1 MRKIALIFVMIF
13 LICCMTACKNKGTV
27 QETSSITN
35 TKNTS
40 NTESS
45 NVETTVEETKP
56 SYNLIDKSRDDL
68 SDSEK
73 KQLKYYNDGYTF
85 IAQLSYDQK
94 WLLYKYGELYK
105 VIDASDFY
113 LEKKDKFK
121 DAYADGETI
130 GNYIVMDNYLYF
142 FISKT
147 KDVCRINLDDC
158 TIQTYIDGSEFEDYA
173 VYDNSIMLKHKKK
186 LVFICTCEEWNNIVE
201 VDTTKST
208 PKLEYKGKCDTVTIP
223 GDEWNQFNFI
233 PIDEDNYRITEYKD
247 GIVSDLTAYCSYNFS
262 LKDYKITDVVNFPN
276 IEYDEDNWQDYVDE
290 ESLGYFYRDN
300 KDILF
305 SYILKSDT
313 NDISGRTERSCA
325 ILKSNSNGNKDLLNG
340 NVGCFTL
347 KISYTVD
354 KISQL
359 NSSKLSEDWF
369 LFNEEGKDLIYFFDD
384 NELYEIDGYVSYADL
399 WNVYLNQYDENTK
412 LNYIS
417 KPIRNL
423 KSNIYTGN
431 DEI

>member
-13 LICCMTACKNKGTV
+13 LICCMTACENKGTV

-45 NVETTVEETKP
+45 NVETTVEETKT

-130 GNYIVMDNYLYF
+130 GNYIVMDNFLYF

-208 PKLEYKGKCDTVTIP
+208 QKLEYKGKCDTVTIP

-276 IEYDEDNWQDYVDE
+276 IEYDEDNWQDYINE
-290 ESLGYFYRDN
+290 ASLGYFYRDN

-305 SYILKSDT
+305 SYIPKSGV
-313 NDISGRTERSCA
+313 NDISGRTEKSCA
-325 ILKSNSNGNKDLLNG
+325 ILKSDSKGNKELLNG
-340 NVGCFTL
+340 DVGYFTL
-347 KISYTVD
+347 GISTTDD

-359 NSSKLSEDWF
+359 SFSKLSDEWF
-369 LFNEEGKDLIYFFDD
+369 LFYEQGYDLLYFFDD
-384 NELYEIDGYVSYADL
+384 NKLYEIEENVKYADL
-399 WNVYLNQYDENTK
+399 WNVYLYQYDESTE
-412 LNYIS
+412 LFYIS
-417 KPIRNL
+417 KPIKEL
-423 KSNIYTGN
+423 KSKIYESK
-431 DEI
+431 DE

>member
-130 GNYIVMDNYLYF
+130 GNYIVMDNFLYF

-201 VDTTKST
+201 VDTTKSEPT
-208 PKLEYKGKCDTVTIP
+208 LDYKGKCDTITVP
-223 GDEWNQFNFI
+223 GDEWEQFNFI
-233 PIDEDNYRITEYKD
+233 PIDEDNYRVTEYKD
-247 GIVSDLTAYCSYNFS
+247 GVVSKLTSYCSYNFS

-276 IEYDEDNWQDYVDE
+276 IEYDEDNWQDYINE
-290 ESLGYFYRDN
+290 ASLGYFYRDN

-305 SYILKSDT
+305 SYIPKSGV
-313 NDISGRTERSCA
+313 NDISGRTEKSCA
-325 ILKSNSNGNKDLLNG
+325 ILKSDSKGNKELLNG
-340 NVGCFTL
+340 DVGYFTL
-347 KISYTVD
+347 RISTTDD

-359 NSSKLSEDWF
+359 SFSKLSDEWF
-369 LFNEEGKDLIYFFDD
+369 LFYEQGYDLLYFFDD
-384 NELYEIDGYVSYADL
+384 NKLYEIEEDVKYADL
-399 WNVYLNQYDENTK
+399 WNVYLYQYDESTE
-412 LNYIS
+412 LFYIS
-417 KPIRNL
+417 KPIKEL
-423 KSNIYTGN
+423 KSKIYESK
-431 DEI
+431 DE

>member
-13 LICCMTACKNKGTV
+13 LICCMTACENKGTV

-45 NVETTVEETKP
+45 NVETTVEETKT

-130 GNYIVMDNYLYF
+130 GNYIVMDNFLYF

-276 IEYDEDNWQDYVDE
+276 IEYDEDNWQDYINE
-290 ESLGYFYRDN
+290 ASLGYFYRDN

-305 SYILKSDT
+305 SYIPKSGV
-313 NDISGRTERSCA
+313 NDISGRTEKSCA
-325 ILKSNSNGNKDLLNG
+325 ILKSDSKGNKELLNG
-340 NVGCFTL
+340 DVGYFTL
-347 KISYTVD
+347 GISTTDD

-359 NSSKLSEDWF
+359 SFSKLSDEWF
-369 LFNEEGKDLIYFFDD
+369 LFYEQGYDLLYFFDD
-384 NELYEIDGYVSYADL
+384 NKLYEIEENVKYADV
-399 WNVYLNQYDENTK
+399 WNVYLYQYDESTE
-412 LNYIS
+412 LFYIS
-417 KPIRNL
+417 KPIKEL
-423 KSNIYTGN
+423 KSKIYESK
-431 DEI
+431 DE

>member
-13 LICCMTACKNKGTV
+13 LICCMTACENKGTV

-45 NVETTVEETKP
+45 NVETTVEETKT

-130 GNYIVMDNYLYF
+130 GNYIVMDNFLYF

-208 PKLEYKGKCDTVTIP
+208 PKLEYKGKCVTIP

-276 IEYDEDNWQDYVDE
+276 IEYDEDNWQDYINE
-290 ESLGYFYRDN
+290 ASLGYFYRDN

-305 SYILKSDT
+305 SYIPKSGV
-313 NDISGRTERSCA
+313 NDISGRTEKSCA
-325 ILKSNSNGNKDLLNG
+325 ILKSDSKGNKELLNG
-340 NVGCFTL
+340 DVGYFTL
-347 KISYTVD
+347 GISTTDD

-359 NSSKLSEDWF
+359 SFSKLSDEWF
-369 LFNEEGKDLIYFFDD
+369 LFYEQGYDLLYFFDD
-384 NELYEIDGYVSYADL
+384 NKLYEIEENVKYADL
-399 WNVYLNQYDENTK
+399 WNVYLYQYDESTE
-412 LNYIS
+412 LFYIS
-417 KPIRNL
+417 KPIKEL
-423 KSNIYTGN
+423 KSKIYESK
-431 DEI
+431 DE

>member
-13 LICCMTACKNKGTV
+13 LICCMTACENKGTV

-45 NVETTVEETKP
+45 NVETTVEETKT

-130 GNYIVMDNYLYF
+130 GNYIVMDNFLYF

-173 VYDNSIMLKHKKK
+173 V
-186 LVFICTCEEWNNIVE
+186 
-201 VDTTKST
+201 
-208 PKLEYKGKCDTVTIP
+208 
-223 GDEWNQFNFI
+223 
-233 PIDEDNYRITEYKD
+233 
-247 GIVSDLTAYCSYNFS
+247 
-262 LKDYKITDVVNFPN
+262 
-276 IEYDEDNWQDYVDE
+276 
-290 ESLGYFYRDN
+290 
-300 KDILF
+300 
-305 SYILKSDT
+305 
-313 NDISGRTERSCA
+313 
-325 ILKSNSNGNKDLLNG
+325 
-340 NVGCFTL
+340 
-347 KISYTVD
+347 
-354 KISQL
+354 
-359 NSSKLSEDWF
+359 
-369 LFNEEGKDLIYFFDD
+369 
-384 NELYEIDGYVSYADL
+384 
-399 WNVYLNQYDENTK
+399 
-412 LNYIS
+412 
-417 KPIRNL
+417 
-423 KSNIYTGN
+423 
-431 DEI
+431 

>member
-13 LICCMTACKNKGTV
+13 LICCMTACENKGTV

-113 LEKKDKFK
+113 LEEEDKFK
-121 DAYADGETI
+121 DAYADGEDVK
-130 GNYIVMDNYLYF
+130 NYLVMDNFLYF
-142 FISKT
+142 FVSKT
-147 KDVCRINLDDC
+147 KDVYRINLEDC
-158 TIQTYIDGSEFEDYA
+158 TIQTYIEGSQFEDYA
-173 VYDNSIMLKHKKK
+173 VYNNSIMLKHANK
-186 LVFICTCEEWNNIVE
+186 LIFICTCLEWDNVVE
-201 VDTTKST
+201 VDTTKSEPT
-208 PKLEYKGKCDTVTIP
+208 LDYKGKCDTITVP
-223 GDEWNQFNFI
+223 GDEWEQFNFI
-233 PIDEDNYRITEYKD
+233 PIDEDNYRVTEYKD
-247 GIVSDLTAYCSYNFS
+247 GVVSKLTSYCSYNFS

-276 IEYDEDNWQDYVDE
+276 IEYDEDNWQDYINE
-290 ESLGYFYRDN
+290 ASLGYFYRDN

-305 SYILKSDT
+305 SYIPKSGV
-313 NDISGRTERSCA
+313 NDISGRTEKSCA
-325 ILKSNSNGNKDLLNG
+325 ILKSDSKGNKELLNG
-340 NVGCFTL
+340 DVGYFTL
-347 KISYTVD
+347 GISTTDD

-359 NSSKLSEDWF
+359 SFSKLSDEWF
-369 LFNEEGKDLIYFFDD
+369 LFYEQGYDLLYFFDD
-384 NELYEIDGYVSYADL
+384 NKLYEIEENVKYAEL
-399 WNVYLNQYDENTK
+399 WNVYLYQYDESTE
-412 LNYIS
+412 LFYIS
-417 KPIRNL
+417 KPIKEL
-423 KSNIYTGN
+423 KSKIYESK
-431 DEI
+431 DE

>member
-13 LICCMTACKNKGTV
+13 LICCMTACENKGTV
-27 QETSSITN
+27 QEPSSITN

-113 LEKKDKFK
+113 LEEEDKFK
-121 DAYADGETI
+121 DAYADGEDVK
-130 GNYIVMDNYLYF
+130 NYLVMDNFLYF
-142 FISKT
+142 FVSKT
-147 KDVCRINLDDC
+147 KDVYRINLEDC
-158 TIQTYIDGSEFEDYA
+158 TIQTYIEGSQFEDYA
-173 VYDNSIMLKHKKK
+173 VYNNSIMLKHANK
-186 LVFICTCEEWNNIVE
+186 LVFICTCLEWDNVVE
-201 VDTTKST
+201 VDTTKSEPT
-208 PKLEYKGKCDTVTIP
+208 LDYKGKCDTITVP
-223 GDEWNQFNFI
+223 GDEWEQFNFI
-233 PIDEDNYRITEYKD
+233 PIDEDNYRVTEYKD
-247 GIVSDLTAYCSYNFS
+247 GVVSKLTSYCSYNFS

-276 IEYDEDNWQDYVDE
+276 IEYDEDNWQDYINE
-290 ESLGYFYRDN
+290 ASLGYFYRDN

-305 SYILKSDT
+305 SYIPKSGV
-313 NDISGRTERSCA
+313 NDISGRTEKSCA
-325 ILKSNSNGNKDLLNG
+325 ILKSDSKGNKELLNG
-340 NVGCFTL
+340 DVGYFTL
-347 KISYTVD
+347 GISTTDD

-359 NSSKLSEDWF
+359 SFSKLSDEWF
-369 LFNEEGKDLIYFFDD
+369 LFYEQGYDLLYFFDD
-384 NELYEIDGYVSYADL
+384 NKLYEIEEDVKYADL
-399 WNVYLNQYDENTK
+399 WNVYLYQYDESTE
-412 LNYIS
+412 LFYIS
-417 KPIRNL
+417 KPIKEL
-423 KSNIYTGN
+423 KSKIYESK
-431 DEI
+431 DE

>member
-130 GNYIVMDNYLYF
+130 GNYIVMDNFLYF

-233 PIDEDNYRITEYKD
+233 PIDEDNYRVTEYKD
-247 GIVSDLTAYCSYNFS
+247 GVVSKLTSYCSYNFS

-276 IEYDEDNWQDYVDE
+276 IEYDEDNWQDYINE
-290 ESLGYFYRDN
+290 ASLGYFYRDN

-305 SYILKSDT
+305 SYIPKSGV
-313 NDISGRTERSCA
+313 NDISGRTEKSCA
-325 ILKSNSNGNKDLLNG
+325 ILKSDSKGNKELLNG
-340 NVGCFTL
+340 DVGYFTL
-347 KISYTVD
+347 GISTTDD

-359 NSSKLSEDWF
+359 SFSKLSDEWF
-369 LFNEEGKDLIYFFDD
+369 LFYEQGYDLLYFFDD
-384 NELYEIDGYVSYADL
+384 NKLYEIEENVKYADL
-399 WNVYLNQYDENTK
+399 WNVYLYQYDESTE
-412 LNYIS
+412 LFYIS
-417 KPIRNL
+417 KPIKEL
-423 KSNIYTGN
+423 KSKIYESK
-431 DEI
+431 DE

>member
-13 LICCMTACKNKGTV
+13 LICCMTACENKGTV

-45 NVETTVEETKP
+45 NVETTVEETKT

-130 GNYIVMDNYLYF
+130 GNYIVMDNFLYF

-276 IEYDEDNWQDYVDE
+276 IEYDEDNWQDYINE
-290 ESLGYFYRDN
+290 ASLGYFYRDN

-305 SYILKSDT
+305 SYIPKSGV
-313 NDISGRTERSCA
+313 NDISGRTEKSCA
-325 ILKSNSNGNKDLLNG
+325 ILKSDSKGNKELLNG
-340 NVGCFTL
+340 DVGYFTL
-347 KISYTVD
+347 GISTTDD

-359 NSSKLSEDWF
+359 SFSKLSDEWF
-369 LFNEEGKDLIYFFDD
+369 LFYEQGYDLLYFFDD
-384 NELYEIDGYVSYADL
+384 NKLYEIEENVKYADL
-399 WNVYLNQYDENTK
+399 WNVYLYQYDESTE
-412 LNYIS
+412 LFYIS
-417 KPIRNL
+417 KQIKEL
-423 KSNIYTGN
+423 KSKIYESK
-431 DEI
+431 DE

>member
-13 LICCMTACKNKGTV
+13 LICCMTACENKGTV

-113 LEKKDKFK
+113 LEEEDKFK
-121 DAYADGETI
+121 DAYADGEDVK
-130 GNYIVMDNYLYF
+130 NYLVMDNFLYF
-142 FISKT
+142 FVSKT
-147 KDVCRINLDDC
+147 KDVYRINLEDC
-158 TIQTYIDGSEFEDYA
+158 TIQTYIEGSQFEDYA
-173 VYDNSIMLKHKKK
+173 VYNNSIMLKHANK
-186 LVFICTCEEWNNIVE
+186 LIFICTCLEWDNVVE
-201 VDTTKST
+201 VDTTKSEPT
-208 PKLEYKGKCDTVTIP
+208 LDYKGKCDTITVP
-223 GDEWNQFNFI
+223 GDEWEQFNFI
-233 PIDEDNYRITEYKD
+233 PIDEDNYRVTEYKD
-247 GIVSDLTAYCSYNFS
+247 GVVSKLTSYCSYNFS

-276 IEYDEDNWQDYVDE
+276 IEYDEDNWQDYINE
-290 ESLGYFYRDN
+290 ASLGYFYRDN

-305 SYILKSDT
+305 SYIPKSGV
-313 NDISGRTERSCA
+313 NDISGRTEKSCA
-325 ILKSNSNGNKDLLNG
+325 ILKSDSKGNKELLNG
-340 NVGCFTL
+340 DVGYFTL
-347 KISYTVD
+347 GISTTDD

-359 NSSKLSEDWF
+359 SFSKLSDEWF
-369 LFNEEGKDLIYFFDD
+369 LFYEQGYDLLYFFDD
-384 NELYEIDGYVSYADL
+384 NKLYEIEENVKYADL
-399 WNVYLNQYDENTK
+399 WNVYLYQYDESTE
-412 LNYIS
+412 LFYIS
-417 KPIRNL
+417 KPIKEL
-423 KSNIYTGN
+423 KSKIYESK
-431 DEI
+431 DE

>member
-13 LICCMTACKNKGTV
+13 LICCMTACENKGTV

-45 NVETTVEETKP
+45 NVETTVEETKT

-130 GNYIVMDNYLYF
+130 GNYIVMDNFLYF

-276 IEYDEDNWQDYVDE
+276 IEYDEDNWQDYINE
-290 ESLGYFYRDN
+290 ASLGYFYRDN

-305 SYILKSDT
+305 SYIPKSGV
-313 NDISGRTERSCA
+313 NDISGRTEKSCA
-325 ILKSNSNGNKDLLNG
+325 ILKSDSKGNKELLNG
-340 NVGCFTL
+340 DVGYFTL
-347 KISYTVD
+347 GISTTDD

-359 NSSKLSEDWF
+359 SFSKLSDEWF
-369 LFNEEGKDLIYFFDD
+369 LFYEQGYDLLYFFDD
-384 NELYEIDGYVSYADL
+384 NKLYEIEENVKYADL
-399 WNVYLNQYDENTK
+399 WNVYLYQYDESTE
-412 LNYIS
+412 LFYIS
-417 KPIRNL
+417 KPIKEL
-423 KSNIYTGN
+423 KSKIYESK
-431 DEI
+431 DE

>member
-13 LICCMTACKNKGTV
+13 LICCMTACENKGTV

-45 NVETTVEETKP
+45 NVETTVEETKT

-130 GNYIVMDNYLYF
+130 GNYIVMDNFLYF

-233 PIDEDNYRITEYKD
+233 PIDEDNYRVTEYKD
-247 GIVSDLTAYCSYNFS
+247 GVVSKLTSYCSYNFS
-262 LKDYKITDVVNFPN
+262 LKDYKITNVVNFPN
-276 IEYDEDNWQDYVDE
+276 IEYDEDNWQDYINE
-290 ESLGYFYRDN
+290 ASLGYFYRDN

-305 SYILKSDT
+305 SYIPKSGV
-313 NDISGRTERSCA
+313 NDISGRTEKSCA
-325 ILKSNSNGNKDLLNG
+325 ILKSDSKGNKELLNG
-340 NVGCFTL
+340 DVGYFTL
-347 KISYTVD
+347 GISTTDD

-359 NSSKLSEDWF
+359 SFSKLSDEWF
-369 LFNEEGKDLIYFFDD
+369 LFYEQGYDLLYFFDD
-384 NELYEIDGYVSYADL
+384 NKLYEIEENVKYADL
-399 WNVYLNQYDENTK
+399 WNVYLYQYDESTE
-412 LNYIS
+412 LFYIS
-417 KPIRNL
+417 KPIKEL
-423 KSNIYTGN
+423 KSKIYESK
-431 DEI
+431 DE

>member
-1 MRKIALIFVMIF
+1 M
-13 LICCMTACKNKGTV
+13 
-27 QETSSITN
+27 
-35 TKNTS
+35 
-40 NTESS
+40 
-45 NVETTVEETKP
+45 
-56 SYNLIDKSRDDL
+56 
-68 SDSEK
+68 
-73 KQLKYYNDGYTF
+73 
-85 IAQLSYDQK
+85 
-94 WLLYKYGELYK
+94 
-105 VIDASDFY
+105 
-113 LEKKDKFK
+113 
-121 DAYADGETI
+121 
-130 GNYIVMDNYLYF
+130 
-142 FISKT
+142 
-147 KDVCRINLDDC
+147 
-158 TIQTYIDGSEFEDYA
+158 
-173 VYDNSIMLKHKKK
+173 
-186 LVFICTCEEWNNIVE
+186 
-201 VDTTKST
+201 
-208 PKLEYKGKCDTVTIP
+208 
-223 GDEWNQFNFI
+223 
-233 PIDEDNYRITEYKD
+233 
-247 GIVSDLTAYCSYNFS
+247 
-262 LKDYKITDVVNFPN
+262 
-276 IEYDEDNWQDYVDE
+276 DE

-369 LFNEEGKDLIYFFDD
+369 LFNGEGKDLIYFFDD

>member
-13 LICCMTACKNKGTV
+13 LICCMTACENKGTV

-45 NVETTVEETKP
+45 NVETTVEETKT

-130 GNYIVMDNYLYF
+130 GNYIVMDNFLYF

-233 PIDEDNYRITEYKD
+233 PIDEDNYRVTEYKD
-247 GIVSDLTAYCSYNFS
+247 GVVSKLTSYCSYNFS

-276 IEYDEDNWQDYVDE
+276 IEYDEDNWQDYINE
-290 ESLGYFYRDN
+290 ASLGYFYRDN

-305 SYILKSDT
+305 SYIPKSGV
-313 NDISGRTERSCA
+313 NDISGRTEKSCA
-325 ILKSNSNGNKDLLNG
+325 ILKSDSKGNKELLNG
-340 NVGCFTL
+340 DVGYFTL
-347 KISYTVD
+347 GISTTDD

-359 NSSKLSEDWF
+359 SFSKLSDEWF
-369 LFNEEGKDLIYFFDD
+369 LFYEQGYDLLYFFDD
-384 NELYEIDGYVSYADL
+384 NKLYEIEENVKYADL
-399 WNVYLNQYDENTK
+399 WNVYLYQYDESTE
-412 LNYIS
+412 LFYIS
-417 KPIRNL
+417 KPIKEL
-423 KSNIYTGN
+423 KSKIYESK
-431 DEI
+431 DE

>member
-13 LICCMTACKNKGTV
+13 LICCMTACENKGTL

-113 LEKKDKFK
+113 LEEEDKFK
-121 DAYADGETI
+121 DAYADGEDVK
-130 GNYIVMDNYLYF
+130 NYLVMDNFLYF
-142 FISKT
+142 FVSKT
-147 KDVCRINLDDC
+147 KDVYRINLEDC
-158 TIQTYIDGSEFEDYA
+158 TIQTYIEGSQFEDYA
-173 VYDNSIMLKHKKK
+173 VYNNSIMLKHANK
-186 LVFICTCEEWNNIVE
+186 LVFICTCLEWDNVVE
-201 VDTTKST
+201 VDTTKSEPT
-208 PKLEYKGKCDTVTIP
+208 LDYKGKCDTITVP
-223 GDEWNQFNFI
+223 GDEWEQFNFI
-233 PIDEDNYRITEYKD
+233 PIDEDNYRVTEYKD
-247 GIVSDLTAYCSYNFS
+247 GVVSKLTSYCSYNFS

-276 IEYDEDNWQDYVDE
+276 IEYDEDNWQDYINE
-290 ESLGYFYRDN
+290 ASLGYFYRDN

-305 SYILKSDT
+305 SYIPKSGV
-313 NDISGRTERSCA
+313 NDISGRTEKSCA
-325 ILKSNSNGNKDLLNG
+325 ILKSDSKGNKELLNG
-340 NVGCFTL
+340 DVGYFTL
-347 KISYTVD
+347 GISTTDD

-359 NSSKLSEDWF
+359 SFSKLSDEWF
-369 LFNEEGKDLIYFFDD
+369 LFYEQGYDLLYFFDD
-384 NELYEIDGYVSYADL
+384 NKLYEIEGYVKYADL
-399 WNVYLNQYDENTK
+399 WNVYLYQYDESTE
-412 LNYIS
+412 LFYIS
-417 KPIRNL
+417 KPIKEL
-423 KSNIYTGN
+423 KSKIYESK
-431 DEI
+431 DE